1 MGIPSSV
8 SGRSFN
14 AGLDEDRG
22 QGFGLVETARE
33 YIEAKGLRA
42 STVGNLY

>member
-14 AGLDEDRG
+14 AGLDEDRV

-33 YIEAKGLRA
+33 YMDAKGLRA
-42 STVGNLY
+42 STVGSLY